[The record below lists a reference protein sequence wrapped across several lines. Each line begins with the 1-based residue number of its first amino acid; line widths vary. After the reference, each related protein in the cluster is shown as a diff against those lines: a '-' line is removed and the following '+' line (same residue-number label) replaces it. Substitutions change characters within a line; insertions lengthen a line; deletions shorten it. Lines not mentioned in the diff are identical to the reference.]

1 MKNYIQLDNTIR
13 VQCFFEEA
21 AHSSA
26 LLPSAHN
33 TTVFF
38 GRAPR
43 R

>member
-13 VQCFFEEA
+13 VQCFFEETA
-21 AHSSA
+21 RLST
-26 LLPSAHN
+26 LLPSAYN